1 VSIRAALVVIN
12 EMEAAGVI
20 GRYAIC
26 GALAAYNYLEPAS
39 TEDVDVLISFGQA
52 TYSPASGLV
61 TLTPIVKY
69 LASRGFDRFEKEGI
83 MVSGWPLQFLPV
95 ATALDEE
102 ALASAE
108 FLEIA
113 PEFGLSPVKIR
124 VLRPEHLVAA
134 ALSVERPKDTVRIS
148 QFLTEKAVD
157 PERLRDVVTR
167 HKLVEKWRA
176 FILRTGTITDIKI

>member
-1 VSIRAALVVIN
+1 MGIRAALVIIN

-20 GRYAIC
+20 GRYALC
-26 GALAAYNYLEPAS
+26 GAVAAYNYLEPAS
-39 TEDVDVLISFGQA
+39 TEDVDILISFGQA
-52 TYSPASGLV
+52 SDSPASGIV

-83 MVSGWPLQFLPV
+83 VVSGWPLQFLPV

-108 FLEIA
+108 LLEIA
-113 PEFGLSPVKIR
+113 PEFGLSPVIIR

-134 ALSVERPKDTVRIS
+134 ALSVGRPKDTVRIS
-148 QFLTEKAVD
+148 QFLAEKAVD
-157 PERLRDVVTR
+157 PERLGKVVKR
-167 HKLVEKWRA
+167 HNLVEKWRA